1 MKVVGFEQDEEDSDD
16 SGDEKASEAS
26 FGDQDSDRGSMND
39 LTELD
44 FSEEWVPDIRVHH
57 FDGDFTKKN
66 LLAFIKS
73 FTGRKHALKS

>member
-1 MKVVGFEQDEEDSDD
+1 MIVGFEQDEDSDD

-26 FGDQDSDRGSMND
+26 FGDQDSDRGSVND

-44 FSEEWVPDIRVHH
+44 FSEGWVPDMRVCHLEEEL
-57 FDGDFTKKN
+57 TRKN
-66 LLAFIKS
+66 LLAFVKS